1 MEKLNIFA
9 DYHHNSLYQFLKI
22 LVEKRLK
29 YNLYRPIGLEWA
41 ENKIWLYSTN
51 SLTVRQFLDPLNN
64 VENKDGIYDIYDS
77 WDNEIDKCITFD
89 KFKEMKI
96 DIMIGSVSNHEI
108 SFPTLAKSHW
118 NKPKFIR
125 VIGNINEPIDFNYS
139 KNIIVTA
146 KPMSIPDGIN
156 AVFCHQEFDLKTF
169 QYKSPIIRNSIK
181 NFVNCLTYTVDFPLW
196 KQYKALLPDFDWK
209 MHGGLGEDG
218 GISSVNEIGS
228 AFSNSSFVWHV
239 KCGGDGFGHSIHSAY
254 ACGRPPIV
262 KGSYYADKLAGPLMI
277 DGKTCIDLERH
288 STQENV
294 RLIREFSQPD
304 KHNQMCENVYK
315 RFCEIVNYEAEFI
328 KIREFFDNL
337 I

>member
-1 MEKLNIFA
+1 MEKLNVFA
-9 DYHHNSLYQFLKI
+9 DFHHGCLYQFLRI
-22 LVEKRLK
+22 LIEKRFK
-29 YNLYRPIGLEWA
+29 YNLYRPIGLEWFC
-41 ENKIWLYSTN
+41 EKIWRHSENTP
-51 SLTVRQFLDPLNN
+51 TVCQYLDPRNDA
-64 VENKDGIYDIYDS
+64 EIKDGIYYMRDS
-77 WDNEIDKCITFD
+77 WHNEIDKGITFE

-96 DIMIGSVSNHEI
+96 DIIIGSISNHEI
-108 SFPTLAKSHW
+108 SFSTLAKSHW

-125 VIGNINEPIDFNYS
+125 LIGNVNEPIDFNYS

-146 KPMSIPDGIN
+146 KTMPIPDRIN

-169 QYKSPIIRNSIK
+169 QYKPPIIRNSIK
-181 NFVNCLTYTVDFPLW
+181 SFVNCLPLTKDFSLW
-196 KQYKALLPDFDWK
+196 KQYKTLLSDFDWK
-209 MHGGLGEDG
+209 MYGGVCEDG
-218 GISSVNEIGS
+218 SIGYADEMNS
-228 AFSNSSFVWHV
+228 AFYNSSFIWHI
-239 KCGGDGFGHSIHSAY
+239 KFGGDGFGHVIHNAY

-262 KGSYYADKLAGPLMI
+262 KRSYYADKLAGPLMI

-288 STQENV
+288 TTEENI

-328 KIREFFDNL
+328 KLQEFFNNL